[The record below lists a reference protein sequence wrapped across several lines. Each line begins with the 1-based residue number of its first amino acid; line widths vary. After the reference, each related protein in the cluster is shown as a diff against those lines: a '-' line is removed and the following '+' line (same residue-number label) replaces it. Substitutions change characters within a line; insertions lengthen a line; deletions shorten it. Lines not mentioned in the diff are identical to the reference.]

1 MDQRGNR
8 AYSYMTVQNMWM
20 AIPRVVSVQPPW
32 MDPVT
37 ACTEWNSTY
46 TNAKNSLKKKRETDK
61 TVTADGTVNAT
72 KVQA

>member
-1 MDQRGNR
+1 
-8 AYSYMTVQNMWM
+8 M

-37 ACTEWNSTY
+37 ACTEWNSTN